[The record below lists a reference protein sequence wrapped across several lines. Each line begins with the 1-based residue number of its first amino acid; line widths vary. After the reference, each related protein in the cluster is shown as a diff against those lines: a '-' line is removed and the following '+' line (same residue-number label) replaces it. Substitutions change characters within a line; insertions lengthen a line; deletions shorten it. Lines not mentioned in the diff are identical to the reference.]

1 MPVYVVLGNYTEQG
15 VRNIKQMAD
24 LRQAAEQ
31 WTEAQGGR
39 VVANYTTLGPYDFVF
54 IVELP
59 SPEVALEGAFL
70 FGSQGEVRT
79 QTMLAFPTQAA
90 EAIAR
95 RLPRRGRV
103 VELEQKLRL
112 SDSSTARLRDGSI
125 RAMWP
130 RLAAGHC
137 ARLDAGAPERG
148 RRRGR
153 HRPSSPT

>member
-1 MPVYVVLGNYTEQG
+1 MPAYIVLGNYTEQG
-15 VRNIKQMAD
+15 IRNIRRLAD

-59 SPEVALEGAFL
+59 SPDVALEGAFL

-79 QTMLAFPTQAA
+79 QTMMAFPAQAT

-95 RLPRRGRV
+95 RLP
-103 VELEQKLRL
+103 
-112 SDSSTARLRDGSI
+112 
-125 RAMWP
+125 
-130 RLAAGHC
+130 
-137 ARLDAGAPERG
+137 
-148 RRRGR
+148 
-153 HRPSSPT
+153 